1 MEKPP
6 KYDLLDDI
14 EEIVPDVRED
24 DPVMEDFYRVVF
36 HGGTGRSAEQCTMK
50 TEYAAGTFLGSFR
63 IESHDYG
70 TDSIF
75 TLFVCEIIRDAH
87 ILRKLLSAVLKASG
101 DDNLKFLVSRRNEL
115 YMVRSGSFEDDVLK
129 MAGEMFRFETHG
141 FSTFHKIVRG
151 DEFGRMQRN
160 FPAQETVA
168 QGRCRIDLSA
178 EDILRR
184 QMFRGKE
191 SELSIRFENQTGPRC
206 WRLVKLRNK
215 YVGQIETG
223 FKYLRLEIYLGA
235 AVSMPSGYVNDMTAS
250 AEVRNPGNLTEM
262 TRWMQCVND
271 MFNGDVPKELMEG
284 LQMLRQAEERR
295 KRMEMDWKFI

>member
-1 MEKPP
+1 MEKTL

-24 DPVMEDFYRVVF
+24 EPAMEDFYRVVF
-36 HGGTGRSAEQCTMK
+36 HGGTGRSAEQCLMK
-50 TEYAAGTFLGSFR
+50 AECAAGAFLKSFR
-63 IESHDYG
+63 IESLDYTG
-70 TDSIF
+70 SIF
-75 TLFVCEIIRDAH
+75 TLFVCEIIRDAR
-87 ILRKLLSAVLKASG
+87 ILRKLLKAVLKASG
-101 DDNLKFLVSRRNEL
+101 DDNIKFLVSRQNEL

-129 MAGEMFRFETHG
+129 IAGEMFRFETHG

-151 DEFGRMQRN
+151 DEFGRMERN
-160 FPAQETVA
+160 FPAQEIVA

-191 SELSIRFENQTGPRC
+191 AELSTQFENPTGPKC
-206 WRLVKLRNK
+206 WRLVKIRNK

-223 FKYLRLEIYLGA
+223 FKYLKLEIYLGA

-262 TRWMQCVND
+262 TRWMQCVNE
-271 MFNGDVPKELMEG
+271 MFNGNVPKELIEG

-295 KRMEMDWKFI
+295 KRLEMEWKFI